1 MAAIV
6 GSLVAAVLIA
16 GIGWLLVGNRF
27 DFDEDER
34 QNDILNL
41 GAYVGILFLA
51 GIVLSFGLTL
61 L

>member
-1 MAAIV
+1 M
-6 GSLVAAVLIA
+6 LIA